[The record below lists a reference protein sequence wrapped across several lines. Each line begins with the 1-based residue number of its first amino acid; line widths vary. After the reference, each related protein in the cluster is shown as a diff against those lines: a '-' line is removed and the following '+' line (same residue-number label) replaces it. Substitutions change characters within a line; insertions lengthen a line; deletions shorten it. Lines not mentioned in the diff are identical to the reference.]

1 MSISSFAPAPSL
13 AAWPSPGVATA
24 APPRAATGF
33 GLFLLVN
40 AALFLRP
47 AEIVPGLVG
56 LEIYLFLIV
65 ACLLFAFPA
74 VIEQLS
80 VRTLDRNPLTVCV
93 LGLWI
98 AVIVS
103 HLCRFHV
110 GGAAASGYEFFKI
123 LVYYLLFV
131 GLVTTPERLLR
142 ILFWLTIFASA
153 LALIAILEYH
163 DWIHLPTLKTL
174 RAIEHD
180 PASGRDIIVRRLQA
194 TGPFHDPNDFCVLLV
209 VAILLSLHG
218 LTEVRRG
225 GARWLWLGPLG
236 ILFYAFSLT
245 QSRGGFLALLGGL
258 FAFLLTRFGCRTT
271 LGLAALLL
279 PALFITLAGRQ
290 TDISAGSG
298 TGQERIQI
306 WSDGLLLFRD
316 APLFGVGMNEFEK
329 LVGHVAHN
337 SYLQALVELGLFGG
351 TLFLGAVFLAVM
363 NLHRAKTGGCEIAD
377 SDLKRLHPY
386 LTGAVTGYAVGMFS
400 LTLNYIV
407 PTYMILGL
415 AAAWNRVATTRPP
428 TPPAPF
434 DLRLVRRFLAL
445 SLFFLVVLTLFVRVF
460 FKH

>member
-1 MSISSFAPAPSL
+1 MSSLAPAASL

-24 APPRAATGF
+24 APPRAAAGF
-33 GLFLLVN
+33 SLLLLVN

-74 VIEQLS
+74 VVEQLL
-80 VRTLDRNPLTVCV
+80 VRALDRNPLTVCV

-98 AVIVS
+98 AAMLS
-103 HLCRFHV
+103 HLCRFHF
-110 GGAAASGYEFFKI
+110 GWAAASGYEYFKI
-123 LVYYLLFV
+123 VVYYLLFV

-142 ILFWLTIFASA
+142 FLFWLAIFASV

-174 RAIEHD
+174 RAVEHD
-180 PASGRDIIVRRLQA
+180 QASGRDIIVRRLQA

-218 LTEVRRG
+218 LTELRRG
-225 GARWLWLGPLG
+225 GARWLWLGPLA

-245 QSRGGFLALLGGL
+245 QSRGGLLALLSGL
-258 FAFLLTRFGCRTT
+258 FAFLLTRFGWRTT
-271 LGLAALLL
+271 LSLAALLL
-279 PALFITLAGRQ
+279 PAFFIALAGRQ

-306 WSDGLLLFRD
+306 WSDGLLLFRE

-329 LVGHVAHN
+329 FVGHVAHN

-351 TLFLGAVFLAVM
+351 TFFLGAVFLAVT
-363 NLHRAKTGGCEIAD
+363 NLRRAKTGGCEIVD
-377 SDLKRLHPY
+377 PELRRLHPF

-400 LTLNYIV
+400 LTLNYVV
-407 PTYMILGL
+407 PTYTILGL
-415 AAAWNRVATTRPP
+415 AAAWNRVAVTRPA
-428 TPPAPF
+428 TPSAPF
-434 DLRLVRRFLAL
+434 DLRLVRRFLLVAL
-445 SLFFLVVLTLFVRVF
+445 LLLVGLSLFVRVF